1 MYLYKK
7 LIDMRFKLL
16 ISLVCF
22 AILTS
27 CNNSSD
33 KEAKKEDT
41 SQHASD
47 HDHSDHTSG
56 PGVTV
61 PDLPAVPEG
70 ARVYFKNLKK
80 KSNISSPFLLE
91 MGAEGIKVDT
101 AGPVVAGSGHHHLF
115 IDAED
120 SLAAGATIP
129 ADSLHIHFGK
139 GQTRYELKLTPGVH
153 KLTLQMA
160 DGLHRSYGSK
170 LSATV
175 IVNVK

>member
-7 LIDMRFKLL
+7 LKGMKLNIFL
-16 ISLVCF
+16 SLACIVLLS
-22 AILTS
+22 A

-33 KEAKKEDT
+33 NEAKKEDT
-41 SQHASD
+41 SNHVMD
-47 HDHSDHTSG
+47 HDNAGHTTS

-70 ARVYFKNLKK
+70 ARVFFKNLQK
-80 KSNISSPFLLE
+80 KSTITSPFMLE
-91 MGAEGIKVDT
+91 MGAENIKVDT
-101 AGPVVAGSGHHHLF
+101 AGPVVAGTGHHHLF

-120 SLAAGATIP
+120 SLAMGATIP
-129 ADSLHIHFGK
+129 ADSIHIHFGK
-139 GQTRYELKLTPGVH
+139 GQTQYELQLSPGVH